1 MARKS
6 ASASSVDV
14 HVKELVN
21 AKKFVR
27 KNFRTYGSGISFNS
41 SDGSFDSYANIEMKH
56 AFVDSVE
63 DNPEL
68 SFWPKHEQLNISMN
82 VTNGVM
88 VDKDNHIVNILD
100 RERLSDSIKGCGIGD
115 WKDGLSTWHVRYE
128 HQKQM
133 SLKHGEEPEA
143 DCFASLLDYL
153 KINEDE
159 FVGILCDLYLD
170 TISRMIDRSI
180 PVAQKAYD
188 RWVEKGCV
196 ATKRKERIASTFGD
210 AFVKA
215 LVDGICSFHDE
226 YVRIETESEIIRMRT
241 VNAQCHRELYKE
253 SEIRERAEKS
263 AEESW
268 KLWSRN
274 EEDGIIDILLRY
286 DAGKCETFEIHFD
299 KSTMTVDGDIYGD
312 TGKRLNFH
320 TIFAGGY
327 NIQKLHTRTIAHV
340 FDK

>member
-6 ASASSVDV
+6 ASASVDV
-14 HVKELVN
+14 HSKELVN

-27 KNFRTYGSGISFNS
+27 KNFRTYGGGISFTS
-41 SDGSFDSYANIEMKH
+41 SDGEFSSYANIEMKR

-63 DNPEL
+63 DTPEL
-68 SFWPKHEQLNISMN
+68 SFWPKHEKLDINMN

-88 VDKDNHIVNILD
+88 VDKDNHIENILD
-100 RERLSDSIKGCGIGD
+100 RERLSDSIKGCGVGD
-115 WKDGLSTWHVRYE
+115 WKDGLSTWHARYE
-128 HQKQM
+128 QHKQM
-133 SLKHGEEPEA
+133 SIKYGEEPEA

-170 TISRMIDRSI
+170 TISHMIDRSI
-180 PVAQKAYD
+180 PVAQRAYD
-188 RWVEKGCV
+188 RWVEKGCI

-226 YVRIETESEIIRMRT
+226 YVRIEIANEIYRMKMS
-241 VNAQCHRELYKE
+241 NARCCCELYKE
-253 SEIRERAEKS
+253 SEMQERAEKT
-263 AEESW
+263 AEENW
-268 KLWSRN
+268 KFWSHN
-274 EEDGIIDILLRY
+274 EAEGIIDILLRY
-286 DAGKCETFEIHFD
+286 DAGKCVSFEIRFD
-299 KSTMTVDGDIYGD
+299 KSTMTVEGDIHGD

-327 NIQKLHTRTIAHV
+327 NIQRLHTRTIAHV
-340 FDK
+340 FDN

>member
-6 ASASSVDV
+6 ASASIDV
-14 HVKELVN
+14 HVKELAN
-21 AKKFVR
+21 AKKFIR
-27 KNFRTYGSGISFNS
+27 KNFRTYGSGISFTS
-41 SDGSFDSYANIEMKH
+41 SDGEFSSYANIEMKR
-56 AFVDSVE
+56 AFVDSIE
-63 DNPEL
+63 DTPEL
-68 SFWPKHEQLNISMN
+68 SFWPKHEQLNINMN
-82 VTNGVM
+82 VTNGVI

-100 RERLSDSIKGCGIGD
+100 RERLTDSIKGCGVGD

-128 HQKQM
+128 RHKQV
-133 SLKHGEEPEA
+133 SIKYGEEPEA

-180 PVAQKAYD
+180 PVAQRTYD

-215 LVDGICSFHDE
+215 LVEGICSFHDE
-226 YVRIETESEIIRMRT
+226 YVRIERSKEINYMKEQNKRC
-241 VNAQCHRELYKE
+241 NREIYKE
-253 SEIRERAEKS
+253 SEMQERAEKA
-263 AEESW
+263 AEGSW
-268 KLWSRN
+268 RYWSQY
-274 EEDGIIDILLRY
+274 EVDTILDILLRY

-299 KSTMTVDGDIYGD
+299 KYTMTVEGDIHGD

-340 FDK
+340 FDN